1 MRFDAVHKN
10 MSQAGYSQ
18 VCVVGLL
25 LDLIGCGRSGIR
37 PAANFLQSG
46 RGLGGYSRKVTYVL
60 FLGEFFFIFCFPFV
74 KMPFLYICVLRTNG
88 NMLGQKGIQESKME
102 R

>member
-1 MRFDAVHKN
+1 MLSVFCWTQAVADGN
-10 MSQAGYSQ
+10 LSPTQ
-18 VCVVGLL
+18 VSVHIMFPSVGQGTWLVQQES
-25 LDLIGCGRSGIR
+25 DIC
-37 PAANFLQSG
+37 
-46 RGLGGYSRKVTYVL
+46 L
-60 FLGEFFFIFCFPFV
+60 FLGEFVFIFCFPFV